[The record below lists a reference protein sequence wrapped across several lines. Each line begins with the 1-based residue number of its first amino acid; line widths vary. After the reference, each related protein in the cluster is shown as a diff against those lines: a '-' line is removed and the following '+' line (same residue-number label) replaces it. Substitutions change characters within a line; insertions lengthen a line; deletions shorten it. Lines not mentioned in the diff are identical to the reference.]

1 MSIGIRGSK
10 RQPKAFRFYLQE
22 RLLWFQKK
30 LSLQEKLSCFFDGQD
45 SAALVLAALLAG
57 AMRELLFAA
66 VAAVGDAYWRK
77 EVVAAALGSAL
88 LGVAPFRIR
97 HDETS
102 SIQAASTRLR

>member
-10 RQPKAFRFYLQE
+10 RQPKAFRFYFRNIE
-22 RLLWFQKK
+22 FSR
-30 LSLQEKLSCFFDGQD
+30 KLSCFFYGQD

-57 AMRELLFAA
+57 AMRQLLFAA